1 MERVIEKF
9 KDETGASRIIADYLI
24 TRATTE
30 GEFIEKLMNEKKNM
44 NDCLSY
50 VTDQA
55 RKEANGNRNVC
66 IDDQTV
72 FGWAV
77 HYFWEEELEDW
88 KPTKAKVTTSKTK
101 KSDED
106 TDEESEDEDAEERTS
121 KKSPNK
127 KVIEVAKPTP
137 AKKEKGVLEGQ
148 LSLFD
153 MEI

>member
-30 GEFIEKLMNEKKNM
+30 SELIEKLINEKKDM
-44 NDCLSY
+44 KDCLSY
-50 VTDQA
+50 VTAQA
-55 RKEANGNRNVC
+55 KKESSGNREVC

-77 HYFWEEELEDW
+77 HYFWEDELEEW
-88 KPTKAKVTTSKTK
+88 KPTKEKVTFTK
-101 KSDED
+101 AKNENED
-106 TDEESEDEDAEERTS
+106 IDNESEEEDAEKNTS
-121 KKSPNK
+121 KKSFNK
-127 KVIEVAKPTP
+127 TNEIAKPTP
-137 AKKEKGVLEGQ
+137 AKKVKGVLEGQ